1 MNTSD
6 FQTVLVTGG
15 ARSGK
20 SRYAQKWAEAHSGQL
35 IFIATAQAYDAEMED
50 RIAKHRGDRSARWTT
65 VEEPIA
71 LPAAIVRHTAP
82 DRVVLVDCLTLWASN
97 ILLGD
102 GDPDQARLEL
112 SEAIRNARG
121 PLALVTNE
129 VGMGIVPDNA
139 LARAFR
145 DLAGQINQAAAAACE
160 SAILMI
166 SGIPLTLK

>member
-6 FQTVLVTGG
+6 FQTLLVTGG

-20 SRYAQKWAEAHSGQL
+20 SGYAQRWAEALPGEL
-35 IFIATAQAYDAEMED
+35 IFIATAQAYDAEMQD
-50 RIAKHRGDRSARWTT
+50 RIARHRDDRGDRWTT
-65 VEEPIA
+65 VDEPIA
-71 LPAAIVRHTAP
+71 LPAAILKHSGPGRI
-82 DRVVLVDCLTLWASN
+82 VLVDCLTLWASN
-97 ILLGD
+97 ILLGG
-102 GDPDQARLEL
+102 GDAEDARASLV
-112 SEAIRNARG
+112 EAIGKARG
-121 PLALVTNE
+121 PLVLVTNE

-160 SAILMI
+160 SAVLMI